1 MKSFIRFFTFS
12 FFIALGLQTHAQY
25 ESIFKTPFPRQTT
38 VLDSAFIMLAKVD
51 SATLYQGIEKI
62 KDAAQ
67 NIDEYTRLN
76 LDRAILSVKTDVGYE
91 LETAVPN
98 GEKIIERAMK
108 IKAPEM
114 AAAQYMTLGYYYELK
129 TQSFGKAF
137 ENYLKAFDLF
147 EKISLDKIPNKRY
160 LQYMVS
166 HSYYHYSDYENAL
179 KLALRTDKT
188 FTEKNYIYVFNADLI
203 GMCYLKL
210 GQYDSARIYLQ
221 QVFDN
226 AKAMTTESAW
236 KGIALGNIG
245 NTYFFQNN
253 FEQAIDYLSKAIPLT
268 IEGKVFDNTVGFAST
283 LADIFLRQ
291 NNLREAKKFLDISL
305 NSAHLTGDN
314 DNYFTSHTIA
324 AAYYRVANNP
334 ALSLLHSDSASFFD
348 SKLSAQRDLNTK
360 YKIEMAIENEKV
372 KEKEKVFLSEKERQL
387 FLRNVI
393 IAFAVLLMIISL
405 LLYNRSQLK
414 NKSRQQQLMAEK
426 KLAENELQ
434 SAAEQLS
441 AFTQSMR
448 EKNEFIEK
456 ASQEIERVN
465 AELNLAKNKQA
476 DLVALQQTDTN
487 SLRLLQNA
495 VILTDEDWKN
505 FINLFEKVHQNFF
518 SRLKEKLPGLS
529 PAETRFAALS
539 RLKLSTKEMA
549 NMLGVGTEAIRQLR
563 SRLKKKLNPEA
574 EEGIEE
580 LMEKI

>member
-1 MKSFIRFFTFS
+1 
-12 FFIALGLQTHAQY
+12 
-25 ESIFKTPFPRQTT
+25 
-38 VLDSAFIMLAKVD
+38 
-51 SATLYQGIEKI
+51 
-62 KDAAQ
+62 
-67 NIDEYTRLN
+67 
-76 LDRAILSVKTDVGYE
+76 
-91 LETAVPN
+91 
-98 GEKIIERAMK
+98 
-108 IKAPEM
+108 
-114 AAAQYMTLGYYYELK
+114 
-129 TQSFGKAF
+129 
-137 ENYLKAFDLF
+137 
-147 EKISLDKIPNKRY
+147 
-160 LQYMVS
+160 
-166 HSYYHYSDYENAL
+166 
-179 KLALRTDKT
+179 
-188 FTEKNYIYVFNADLI
+188 
-203 GMCYLKL
+203 
-210 GQYDSARIYLQ
+210 
-221 QVFDN
+221 
-226 AKAMTTESAW
+226 
-236 KGIALGNIG
+236 
-245 NTYFFQNN
+245 
-253 FEQAIDYLSKAIPLT
+253 
-268 IEGKVFDNTVGFAST
+268 
-283 LADIFLRQ
+283 
-291 NNLREAKKFLDISL
+291 
-305 NSAHLTGDN
+305 
-314 DNYFTSHTIA
+314 
-324 AAYYRVANNP
+324 
-334 ALSLLHSDSASFFD
+334 
-348 SKLSAQRDLNTK
+348 
-360 YKIEMAIENEKV
+360 MAIENEKV

-426 KLAENELQ
+426 KIAENELQ